1 MFGFDFG
8 SLSSGLVL
16 ALIACLIMTFIFEF
30 VNGFHDTANAVATVI
45 YTKTLKPV
53 YAVIWSGL
61 CNFAGVLFSYYV
73 LGLGAAVKIAS
84 LLPVES
90 LMTQSSSQA
99 AAMVLAVLLGA
110 IIWNLGTWYFGIPC
124 SSSHTLIGSLLGVG
138 LVYSTLPENAAHATV
153 NWAEAFK
160 IGQALLFSPLFGF
173 SMAVILMFVL
183 RSVIQS
189 EGKKGLFKEPPSG
202 DNPPPLWIR
211 LILTTTCTL
220 VSFFHGMNDGQ
231 KGLGLLMVTLISFM
245 PLNYS
250 LSPKFD
256 PAVAEQK
263 LTTIQ
268 QNLPTDVSSTYAP
281 KELKLVFQTIEDLK
295 IDIKTANDVKSRLGI
310 RKRLNILDK
319 NIKTLLEEP
328 NVIPNEAAR
337 KIIKKE
343 TSSLTTLTHYVPNWA
358 IALISIALGL
368 GTMIGWKRIV
378 VTIGEKIGKRHMTYA
393 EGATAELVAA
403 TTIGLASAYSL
414 PVSTTHVL
422 SSGVAGA
429 MVASKGVKNLQ
440 RGTIANITLAWVL
453 TLPATILL
461 SGGLYLLFRLF
472 A

>member
-8 SLSSGLVL
+8 SLSSGLI
-16 ALIACLIMTFIFEF
+16 IAFAVVLIMTFAFEF

-53 YAVIWSGL
+53 HAVIWSGL
-61 CNFAGVLFSYYV
+61 CNFMGVLSSSYF
-73 LGLGAAVKIAS
+73 LGLGAAVKIAN

-124 SSSHTLIGSLLGVG
+124 SSSHTLIGALLGVG
-138 LVYSTLPENAAHATV
+138 LVYSTLPENDAHATV
-153 NWAEAFK
+153 NWAKAIE
-160 IGQALLFSPLFGF
+160 IGQALLFSPMFGF
-173 SMAVILMFVL
+173 AMAVVLMFVF
-183 RSVIQS
+183 RSVIQG
-189 EGKKGLFKEPPSG
+189 EGKKALFKEPPSG
-202 DNPPPLWIR
+202 DNPPPFWIR
-211 LILTTTCTL
+211 ILLVSTCTL

-231 KGLGLLMVTLISFM
+231 KGLGLLMVALISFM

-250 LSPKFD
+250 LSPNFD
-256 PAVAEQK
+256 PSVADQK
-263 LTTIQ
+263 LTLIQ
-268 QNLPTDVSSTYAP
+268 QNLPTDVTSTYAP
-281 KELKLVFQTIEDLK
+281 KELRMVFLTIEDLK
-295 IDIKTANDVKSRLGI
+295 TDIKTANDVKSRLGI

-319 NIKTLLEEP
+319 NVKTLLDEP
-328 NVIPNEAAR
+328 NIITNEAAR

-343 TSSLTTLTHYVPNWA
+343 TSSMTALTHYVPNWA
-358 IALISIALGL
+358 IALISIALGF

-403 TTIGLASAYSL
+403 TTIGLASLYSL

-440 RGTIANITLAWVL
+440 RGTIANIALAWVL
-453 TLPATILL
+453 TLPASIIL